1 MIYVQPQKSDLTSA
15 LKAGVHYWQRDDR
28 IGFESDSA
36 WNQIYAWMQDIQIGS
51 VSWQTQYTDAD
62 RQLGRTFNKLTKKW
76 KRETINISSIQ
87 QMVLHP
93 SYQEIIAM
101 GSKVIPLI
109 LNELK
114 REPDF
119 WFWALRA
126 LTKAD
131 PVTKGICGDLMSM
144 TKAWLDWGRKHAY
157 L

>member
-1 MIYVQPQKSDLTSA
+1 MNGQEVLTTNLGTSSREGELHLWWSVPEFTCIRNA
-15 LKAGVHYWQRDDR
+15 NY
-28 IGFESDSA
+28 GFRVLYQLD
-36 WNQIYAWMQDIQIGS
+36 S
-51 VSWQTQYTDAD
+51 VSWQTQRTVAD
-62 RQLGRTFNKLTKKW
+62 VQLEQTFDKLAKRW

-93 SYQEIIAM
+93 CYQKIIAM
-101 GSKVIPLI
+101 GHKAIPLI

-126 LTKAD
+126 LTGQD
-131 PVTKGICGDLMSM
+131 PVTEDIRGDLMAM
-144 TKAWLDWGRKHAY
+144 TKAWLDWGREHAN

>member
-1 MIYVQPQKSDLTSA
+1 MNGQKVLTANLGTSS
-15 LKAGVHYWQRDDR
+15 KEAGPHLWGYSIPELPCIRNENYGLRVYYQLD
-28 IGFESDSA
+28 
-36 WNQIYAWMQDIQIGS
+36 S
-51 VSWQTQYTDAD
+51 VSWQTERAD
-62 RQLGRTFNKLTKKW
+62 VQLKQTFNKLAKKW
-76 KRETINISSIQ
+76 ERETINISSIQ

-101 GSKVIPLI
+101 GPKVIPLI